1 MEDVI
6 AARAARRGRGGYVRA
21 AVVGCVSVIALLAVV
36 TARVFV
42 WPDLQPLPARADA
55 IVELAGPGDDDRDRV
70 ALELARDQRA
80 PVLVQS
86 TLTSDTACLPPVAGV
101 RLVCFHPDPVTTR
114 GEARYIGTIAAREHW
129 HSVILVTTPDQA
141 WRARLRVSR
150 CFPGSV
156 YVATAHLPAGA
167 WLRQIPYQ
175 WLASAKALTMER
187 SC

>member
-1 MEDVI
+1 M
-6 AARAARRGRGGYVRA
+6 RG
-21 AVVGCVSVIALLAVV
+21 AVVGCAIVTALLGIV

-42 WPDLQPLPARADA
+42 WPDLQPLPVRADA

-70 ALELARDQRA
+70 ALELARDRRA
-80 PVLVQS
+80 PVIVQS
-86 TLTSDTACLPPVAGV
+86 TLASDTACLPPVTGV
-101 RLVCFHPDPVTTR
+101 QLVCFHPDPVTTR
-114 GEARYIGTIAAREHW
+114 GEARYIGTLAAREDW

-150 CFPGSV
+150 CFPGKV
-156 YVATAHLPAGA
+156 YIATAHLPAWD

-175 WLASAKALTMER
+175 WLASIKALTIER